1 MLDFVEHSFPIIPY
15 VLDSKPLIFFA
26 MRISN
31 KVHIVPVKVFL
42 ELTLIADND
51 VINSVGIYGVSE
63 LNPKHI

>member
-1 MLDFVEHSFPIIPY
+1 
-15 VLDSKPLIFFA
+15 